1 MNFNDAEITSL
12 YVSDSGTPVDIENDA
27 PNAPGGGK
35 YNVTLEMVAGAG
47 VAGPYELRI
56 TCSDL
61 TATSPGPAAL
71 VPPLGPLN
79 GAGAFATPPH
89 WVGAGPLVNVFNQTV
104 AVGPEPAADKGHVF
118 QYTAALYSNNGQIV
132 SIRQSDPFVLL

>member
-12 YVSDSGTPVDIENDA
+12 YVSDAGTPVDIENDA

-35 YNVTLEMVAGAG
+35 YNVTLEMVAGGG
-47 VAGPYELRI
+47 VAGPYELHL

-61 TATSPGPAAL
+61 TATAPAPAPL
-71 VPPLGPLN
+71 VPPVGPLN
-79 GAGAFATPPH
+79 GAGTFATPP
-89 WVGAGPLVNVFNQTV
+89 WAAAGLVNVFNQTV